1 MTLAVVQSFSVSLLQ
16 AMHNVSFK
24 QASATLTAYMLC
36 GWFSMTFYGAALV
49 LLLAVG
55 AAIGVGRRT
64 TARLQ
69 AA

>member
-1 MTLAVVQSFSVSLLQ
+1 VMFGVF
-16 AMHNVSFK
+16 MDR
-24 QASATLTAYMLC
+24 

-55 AAIGVGRRT
+55 AALGVGQRT

-69 AA
+69 PA